1 MTLLVIY
8 VIFSLKF
15 QNMLIMKTLRLFSLI
30 LLATMVA
37 TSAFTQ
43 NAERT
48 LVKSF
53 NLKGKQVVVMGVD
66 GNVEVKEW
74 NGDIMRIQMSIELTN
89 GSNSMLKSLIQARRY
104 TLVAAVDGEE
114 LKINMPSMEKKVK
127 IRGRELT
134 EKISYTVFAPS
145 DVQVKLANESS
156 ASALDDLKSSSLK

>member
-1 MTLLVIY
+1 
-8 VIFSLKF
+8 
-15 QNMLIMKTLRLFSLI
+15 MLIMKTLKTFSLI

-37 TSAFTQ
+37 STTIAQ
-43 NAERT
+43 NVERT

-53 NLKGKQVVVMGVD
+53 NLKGKQVVVMDVD

-104 TLVAAVDGEE
+104 TLVSELEGDA
-114 LKINMPSMEKKVK
+114 LKINMPSMEKQVK
-127 IRGRELT
+127 IGGKELN
-134 EKISYTVFAPS
+134 EKISYTVFAPA
-145 DVQVKLANESS
+145 DVQVKLTNESS